1 MKEKELQEKNLY
13 SLFSELEMPLVEVL
27 AEMELKPGVKSIG
40 NATVPIPQTLDEIGI
55 SKNQSSRWQKL
66 AAVSNEKFEEAVGRA
81 QVRRFFTIRRVYCG
95 ANLLPQCLH
104 LRASRKTNSRQSGH
118 LTCVS
123 GFGPSETISRFLVTS
138 TKMSPSSGEMK
149 SDRKNQPIPLRPRLW
164 ARIPTA
170 TENKGQK
177 ITYSMTTLFFG
188 KF

>member
-1 MKEKELQEKNLY
+1 MKR
-13 SLFSELEMPLVEVL
+13 SLL
-27 AEMELKPGVKSIG
+27 APVF
-40 NATVPIPQTLDEIGI
+40 
-55 SKNQSSRWQKL
+55 L
-66 AAVSNEKFEEAVGRA
+66 AAGCGRA
-81 QVRRFFTIRRVYCG
+81 EWVRMGEDSGQVTHLLDPKTIGKDGDLRTVRWLEEFRTKDATGALPTRSMYEFDCQQERRAFYMRRVYCG

>member
-1 MKEKELQEKNLY
+1 MKAAPAHLRRQ
-13 SLFSELEMPLVEVL
+13 
-27 AEMELKPGVKSIG
+27 GW
-40 NATVPIPQTLDEIGI
+40 
-55 SKNQSSRWQKL
+55 SKFDAGL
-66 AAVSNEKFEEAVGRA
+66 
-81 QVRRFFTIRRVYCG
+81 FTIRRVYCG

-104 LRASRKTNSRQSGH
+104 FRASRKTNSRQSGH

-188 KF
+188 KFKVYSLFGCRQSQGGTGSAPCHSPKRASGFWTCLICYARQTLSQFVALKSLLPFGLLGCPTS